1 MSALPIDLPAGLVID
16 LRDRASAPAKLE
28 AVQAK
33 PAKLEA
39 VQAKPVLSDAVQG
52 ETVHSTSIVS
62 DPIMSASI
70 AELVADEAD
79 LSYQAYLGDLHPAHA
94 MRLAAISAEL
104 DRRWS
109 TFA

>member
-33 PAKLEA
+33 P
-39 VQAKPVLSDAVQG
+39 VLSGAVQG

>member
-16 LRDRASAPAKLE
+16 LRDSISRDTVSRDSLSSETAPAPAETLHTT
-28 AVQAK
+28 AV
-33 PAKLEA
+33 
-39 VQAKPVLSDAVQG
+39 
-52 ETVHSTSIVS
+52 VS
-62 DPIMSASI
+62 DPILSASI

-79 LSYQAYLGDLHPAHA
+79 LSYQAYLGDLHPANA

>member
-28 AVQAK
+28 
-33 PAKLEA
+33 
-39 VQAKPVLSDAVQG
+39 AVQG

>member
-16 LRDRASAPAKLE
+16 LRDKTPRDTAPRVSTPAPAETLHSA
-28 AVQAK
+28 AV
-33 PAKLEA
+33 
-39 VQAKPVLSDAVQG
+39 VTDPVL
-52 ETVHSTSIVS
+52 
-62 DPIMSASI
+62 SASI
-70 AELVADEAD
+70 ADLVADEAE
-79 LSYQAYLGDLHPAHA
+79 LSYEAYLGDLHPANA